1 MWKSRY
7 RLENE
12 ISRLKERN
20 EELQEI
26 VNGYRAQL
34 NSNQPIEKCVSQDCI
49 KCAHAVV
56 QTYRGNGDIFPRQEL
71 IGCGKNRVCQDFKRR
86 GG

>member
-7 RLENE
+7 ELKNE

-20 EELQEI
+20 EELQEM
-26 VNGYRAQL
+26 VNEYRAQL
-34 NSNQPIEKCVSQDCI
+34 NSDQPIEKCVSQDCI

-56 QTYRGNGDIFPRQEL
+56 RTYRASGDFFPRREL
-71 IGCGKNRVCQDFKRR
+71 IGCGKNRVCQDFKQKEA
-86 GG
+86 